1 MFFKIMYWAHLQF
14 SLGLTMNRIL
24 YCLLSSWLVFAMCA
38 CSGARQNGGGGTGKA
53 ALSLTLR
60 ATPPSPSTHL
70 SILAFRATVA
80 GVSLT
85 PSSGSAVSVG
95 LVSGTAGSYVAEF
108 TRLQTDS
115 ALLSSPVSAPS
126 GTTNTTPLTFSPASL
141 TFCSQPS
148 PRL

>member
-1 MFFKIMYWAHLQF
+1 
-14 SLGLTMNRIL
+14 MNRIL
-24 YCLLSSWLVFAMCA
+24 YCLLSSWLVFATCA

-95 LVSGTAGSYVAEF
+95 LVSGTASYVAEF
-108 TRLQTDS
+108 ARFQSDS
-115 ALLSSPVSAPS
+115 ALLSAAVSVPA
-126 GTTNTTPLTFSPASL
+126 GTYNTVAVVF
-141 TFCSQPS
+141 
-148 PRL
+148 